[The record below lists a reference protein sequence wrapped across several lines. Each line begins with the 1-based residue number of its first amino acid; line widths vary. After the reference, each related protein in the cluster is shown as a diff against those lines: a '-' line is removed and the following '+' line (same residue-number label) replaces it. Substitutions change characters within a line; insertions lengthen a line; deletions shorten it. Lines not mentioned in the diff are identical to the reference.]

1 MHAII
6 TGGTGLIGRAL
17 VSSLVADGHTATVLT
32 RSPQRHQGS
41 FGPGVELVGWDS
53 KSADGWGHMVETAD
67 AIVNLAGEGIAD
79 GRWTPE
85 RKQRILQSRVD
96 AGKAVT
102 EAIRGA
108 TNRPEVLVQASAV
121 GYYGPG
127 DDTPLPESAPAGND
141 FLAQVCADW
150 EASSAEVEALGVR
163 RAIIRTG
170 VVISTQGGAF
180 PKLALPF
187 KFFAGGPIG
196 SGKQYFPWIHID
208 DQVRAIRFLMENNE
222 ANGPFNLA
230 APAPPTNKEFVQKL
244 GKAMNRPALFPV
256 PAFVLKIIFGEM
268 STVLLDG
275 QRAVPAALE
284 DAGFGFTYPEATEAA
299 QDILRNNK

>member
-1 MHAII
+1 MHTII

-17 VSSLVADGHTATVLT
+17 VDSLVADGHTATVLT

-41 FGPGVELVGWDS
+41 FGPGVELVRWDGS
-53 KSADGWGHMVETAD
+53 SADGWGHLVETAD

-85 RKQRILQSRVD
+85 RKKRIVQSRVD

-102 EAIRGA
+102 EAIRSA
-108 TNRPEVLVQASAV
+108 TKRPEVLVQASAV
-121 GYYGPG
+121 GYYGPS
-127 DDTPLPESAPAGND
+127 DETILPESAPPGND
-141 FLAQVCADW
+141 FLAQVCFDW
-150 EASSAEVEALGVR
+150 EASSAEVESLGVR

-187 KFFAGGPIG
+187 KLFAGGPIG

-208 DQVRAIRFLMENNE
+208 DQVRAIRFLMENRE
-222 ANGPFNLA
+222 ASGPFNLA

-244 GKAMNRPALFPV
+244 GKAMNRPALLPV
-256 PAFVLKIIFGEM
+256 PSFALKILFGEM

-284 DAGFGFTYPEATEAA
+284 RAGFGFTYPEATEATR
-299 QDILRNNK
+299 DILQNNK